1 MNLNIVS
8 LTRKVAS
15 LRKAQRDLASL
26 KPTNKRGRAIQEAL
40 ISHISLDIALEV
52 ADDLSPEVPLVD
64 PQISIDLTTSDKKG
78 AK

>member
-1 MNLNIVS
+1 MNLNV

-15 LRKAQRDLASL
+15 LRKAQADLSAL
-26 KPTNKRGRAIQEAL
+26 KPTNKRGRAICEAL

-52 ADDLSPEVPLVD
+52 ADHLSPEVPVVE
-64 PQISIDLTTSDKKG
+64 PQQSLDLPQPSDKKG